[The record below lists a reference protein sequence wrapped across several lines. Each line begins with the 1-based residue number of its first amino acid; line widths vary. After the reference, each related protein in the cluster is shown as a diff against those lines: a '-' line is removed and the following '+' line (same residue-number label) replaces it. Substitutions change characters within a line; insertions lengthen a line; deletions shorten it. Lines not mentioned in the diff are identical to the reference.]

1 MPRQYDITKVNLK
14 LEPYQIILKPV
25 VTEKAYDHA
34 EHRNIF
40 TFEVNG
46 LANKKQIKE
55 AIEFLFE
62 VKVTEVKTQK
72 RKGKKR
78 RVRHTYG
85 KTTPIKR
92 ALVRL
97 DDEYKINFG

>member
-1 MPRQYDITKVNLK
+1 VPRQTDITKVNLQ

-34 EHRNIF
+34 EHRNIY

-46 LANKKQIKE
+46 LANKNQIKK
-55 AIEFLFE
+55 AVEFLFE
-62 VKVTEVKTQK
+62 VKVIEVKTQK
-72 RKGKKR
+72 RKGKER
-78 RVRHTYG
+78 RVRHSTG
-85 KTTPIKR
+85 TTAPIKR

-97 DDEYKINFG
+97 HEDNKINFG